1 MSGLNSDI
9 DKFIET
15 LKAKK
20 IKNIKLPVSA
30 PFHCKLM
37 DKATSIMKD
46 KINNTNYEKN
56 KIIIGVASFTNL
68 NLSKKMLDEKLQ
80 KK

>member
-15 LKAKK
+15 LKVKK
-20 IKNIKLPVSA
+20 VKNIKLPVSA

-37 DKATSIMKD
+37 DKATFVMSD
-46 KINNTNYEKN
+46 KINNILLEWLHDKVSSVRKATVNC
-56 KIIIGVASFTNL
+56 F
-68 NLSKKMLDEKLQ
+68 
-80 KK
+80 